1 MDSEEQLCWIFSVLY
16 TKGSVRESVSVSGQA
31 KAKLLQSI
39 NVSSV
44 DEIGKLIEKR
54 MRKSPLYKVEE

>member
-1 MDSEEQLCWIFSVLY
+1 M
-16 TKGSVRESVSVSGQA
+16 SVSGQA